1 MINFANPKKENSY
14 FKKKILK
21 NISKVINSN
30 QYILGKE
37 VAKFEKNFSSY
48 INSRYACGVSS
59 GTDALILTLKSLN
72 LKRGDEI
79 ITTAHTAVA
88 TVASI
93 VEVGAIPVFVDI
105 DESFNIDI
113 NKINKK
119 INKKTKAIIVVHI
132 YGNPVN
138 IKLIKK
144 KIKRKILIV
153 EDCSQAHGSE
163 IYGNKVG
170 SLGDVGCF
178 SLYPT
183 KNLGCIGDGGVIT
196 TNNKKIYNRIKLLR
210 EYGWKKKNF
219 SSIHGVN
226 NRLDEL
232 QAAILN
238 VKIKDI
244 DMLINKRVS
253 NANFYL
259 TNIKNK
265 NVILPKIKNF
275 SKHSFH
281 LFVVRVLNNKR
292 NILINKLKKSK
303 INPGI
308 HYPTPI
314 HKQKAYEKFSSN
326 DLELTER
333 YAKEILSIPCYPFLE
348 NKEKKKIINIVNN
361 LQ

>member
-1 MINFANPKKENSY
+1 MINFANPKKENNY

-37 VAKFEKNFSSY
+37 VTKFEKNFSSY
-48 INSRYACGVSS
+48 IKSRYACGVSS

-93 VEVGAIPVFVDI
+93 VEVGAKPIFVDI

-119 INKKTKAIIVVHI
+119 INNRTRAIIAVHI

-138 IKLIKK
+138 IKLMKK
-144 KIKRKILIV
+144 KIKRKVLII

-163 IYGNKVG
+163 IHGRKVG

-196 TNNKKIYNRIKLLR
+196 TNSKKIYNKLKLLR
-210 EYGWKKKNF
+210 EYGWKRKNF
-219 SSIHGVN
+219 SSIHGIN

-244 DMLINKRVS
+244 DMLIDRRIS
-253 NANFYL
+253 NANLYL

-265 NVILPKIKNF
+265 NVILPKIKN
-275 SKHSFH
+275 STKHSFH

-292 NILINKLKKSK
+292 KILIEKLKKNN

-314 HKQKAYEKFSSN
+314 HKQKAYEKYSN
-326 DLELTER
+326 NFLKLTER

-348 NKEKKKIINIVNN
+348 NKVKKKIIKIINN
-361 LQ
+361 L